1 MNTTEFYSKIKF
13 HYFEISKDKNKSIFS
28 AIIALILIGIL
39 DYATG
44 PQFGFFVFYYL
55 PILFAGWYMG
65 RNYAILFSL
74 LATLIWF
81 YADSIAAQSYYSEF
95 FRYWNS
101 FIRLLSFSLVGILF
115 SNFRINFDKEKEMN
129 LKLTKA
135 LNEVKQ
141 LSGLMH
147 ICASCKNIRNDKGY
161 WEQIED
167 YLKDHSDASF
177 SHSICP
183 SCMEKLYPKVVQKR
197 KDKLSKNPD

>member
-1 MNTTEFYSKIKF
+1 
-13 HYFEISKDKNKSIFS
+13 
-28 AIIALILIGIL
+28 
-39 DYATG
+39 
-44 PQFGFFVFYYL
+44 
-55 PILFAGWYMG
+55 
-65 RNYAILFSL
+65 
-74 LATLIWF
+74 
-81 YADSIAAQSYYSEF
+81 
-95 FRYWNS
+95 
-101 FIRLLSFSLVGILF
+101 
-115 SNFRINFDKEKEMN
+115 MN